1 MKSKTDNLNN
11 SVKEI
16 TEMKASLVHWHEVLS
31 SDDFSHTGA
40 DYKGWVRLPSEID
53 PEVVDKIARTAE
65 EIRQRCSLLVV
76 IGIGGSYLGA
86 KAVIEALDG
95 GREGYPEV
103 VFAGFN
109 MNGSYTERLL
119 KRMERESVC
128 LCVISKSGRTVE
140 PLISYAILK
149 DALIRRYG
157 AEEADRRIY
166 VVTDRNKGD
175 LRPEAEERGYTS
187 FVIPDDIGGRYSVLT
202 PVGLLPIA
210 AAGLDIRAL
219 LEGARI
225 MQNAD

>member
-149 DALIRRYG
+149 DVFFAS
-157 AEEADRRIY
+157 A
-166 VVTDRNKGD
+166 N
-175 LRPEAEERGYTS
+175 S
-187 FVIPDDIGGRYSVLT
+187 
-202 PVGLLPIA
+202 
-210 AAGLDIRAL
+210 
-219 LEGARI
+219 
-225 MQNAD
+225 